1 MTFSRWQ
8 GPAWR
13 WRGGRR
19 LAVAAVGATLTMA
32 GAFAYGL
39 TGASRA
45 DETDPVT
52 TARVDRGPVT
62 VEIAA
67 AASVQPAQDRQLS
80 FAVAGTV
87 NRLDV
92 RLGQDVAAGD
102 VLASIDDGDAV
113 TEVEQAQAELA
124 DAQDVLA
131 AARQAATDDVA
142 GGDGAASDG
151 CATTLTG
158 TAVRLGSTS
167 AVVTTSAG
175 LAAGTTPEPTA
186 DASPSASPTPT
197 PGAPSSPGPAS
208 TATVG
213 PVPTASTTPTPPT
226 SPSASSV
233 PTGRSTPQ
241 SDGTGT
247 TCRPSDAQ
255 SGTGSGGTGSGGGDQ
270 VLRAQQQVTAAELR
284 LAAAE
289 DELAGTVIRAPMDGK
304 VLAIAGAV
312 GSTVR
317 AGGTFIELA
326 AVAEMQVTA
335 SFPEADAARLAVGQ
349 PAVVTLPTRPD
360 AEFPARVGQ
369 LDPVGTVDGQLVRYG
384 VLIDFDE
391 VPADL
396 LVGQSASVRIVVD
409 EVADVVRIP
418 VTALRG
424 DGGEDVVI
432 VRVADGGQQRRVV
445 VVGVRGDRYVEV
457 VDGLT
462 VDEEI
467 VSSGAGGGS

>member
-1 MTFSRWQ
+1 M
-8 GPAWR
+8 
-13 WRGGRR
+13 
-19 LAVAAVGATLTMA
+19 AAVGATLTMA
-32 GAFAYGL
+32 GALAYGL
-39 TGASRA
+39 SGASRA

-52 TARVDRGPVT
+52 TVRVDRGPVT
-62 VEIAA
+62 VEIAT

-87 NRLDV
+87 NQLDV

-113 TEVEQAQAELA
+113 AEVEQAQSEVA
-124 DAQDVLA
+124 DAQDALA
-131 AARQAATDDVA
+131 AARESAADAAGVDD
-142 GGDGAASDG
+142 
-151 CATTLTG
+151 CATTRTG
-158 TAVRLGSTS
+158 SAVSLVRTS
-167 AVVTTSAG
+167 AVLPAG
-175 LAAGTTPEPTA
+175 VALVAGTTPEPTT
-186 DASPSASPTPT
+186 DASSPADPTPAAPSAPAVTPTAPEPTATANPAPTVSPTPV
-197 PGAPSSPGPAS
+197 PSMS
-208 TATVG
+208 
-213 PVPTASTTPTPPT
+213 PTASAGTPGRPTP
-226 SPSASSV
+226 
-233 PTGRSTPQ
+233 ST
-241 SDGTGT
+241 DGTGT
-247 TCRPSDAQ
+247 TCGSSDAQ
-255 SGTGSGGTGSGGGDQ
+255 SGTGSDAAGSGSGGSGSGGSGSGDQ

-289 DELAGTVIRAPMDGK
+289 DELAGTVIRAPIDGK
-304 VLAIAGAV
+304 VLAVAGAV

-360 AEFPARVGQ
+360 DEFGARVGQ
-369 LDPVGTVDGQLVRYG
+369 VDPVGTVDGQLVRYG
-384 VLIDFDE
+384 VLVDFDE

-409 EVADVVRIP
+409 EVTDTVRIP

-424 DGGEDVVI
+424 DGGEDVVT
-432 VRVADGGQQRRVV
+432 VRAADGAQQRRVV

-457 VDGLT
+457 IDGLT
-462 VDEEI
+462 VGEEI
-467 VSSGAGGGS
+467 LTTGAGGGE